1 MQNETLMNKKT
12 KLCTHFLQDFAGLC
26 GALMIGAGIVGAV
39 IAGLFVDKTKMFE
52 EVVKVCFA
60 FGVISGIAFTQVS

>member
-1 MQNETLMNKKT
+1 
-12 KLCTHFLQDFAGLC
+12 
-26 GALMIGAGIVGAV
+26 MIGAGIVGAV